1 MQCVHRCLKVGV
13 DYYKQINFIRY
24 WSTKHSTHPLSAME
38 SLMCSAAS
46 MAVVYN
52 EDTTPSSRK
61 YRLRNAACIICLTE
75 SGYPA
80 QLIAKYRP
88 PAVIFCVSDNEQTV
102 RQVPLQGGYI
112 AQDLS
117 RLLLRRAWLSSL
129 RVACVRCT
137 FKDGSNVADS
147 MTSGCRRM
155 HTLACMA
162 SRSTRST

>member
-1 MQCVHRCLKVGV
+1 MGV

-24 WSTKHSTHPLSAME
+24 WSTKHSTQPLSAME

-52 EDTTPSSRK
+52 EDTTPGSRK
-61 YRLRNAACIICLTE
+61 FRLRNAACIICLTE

-102 RQVPLQGGYI
+102 RQVLFQVVCI
-112 AQDLS
+112 AQAAEQIITEQSLLARDL
-117 RLLLRRAWLSSL
+117 
-129 RVACVRCT
+129 
-137 FKDGSNVADS
+137 
-147 MTSGCRRM
+147 
-155 HTLACMA
+155 CM
-162 SRSTRST
+162 